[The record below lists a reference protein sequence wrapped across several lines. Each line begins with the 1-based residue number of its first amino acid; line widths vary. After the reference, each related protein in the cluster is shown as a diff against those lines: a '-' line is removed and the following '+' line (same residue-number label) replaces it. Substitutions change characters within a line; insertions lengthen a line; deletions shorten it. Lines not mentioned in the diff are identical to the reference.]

1 MSHYDAFLDLTASI
15 AHVTSPTPFGV
26 YDTDAQ
32 FQADANGMVKLVNTK
47 LGGNILN
54 VELKNQDI
62 YACLEEASLE
72 YSATVNSYQAKSV
85 LADLIGSAT
94 GSLSGNQQKN
104 PRAGLNFAKRRADA
118 YSSEALVGG
127 TRTLHSGSIDVVS
140 GQQHYDLQ
148 VLLSSSS
155 KILAGERAEIRDIFH
170 FSPTAAY
177 RFFDTTSAVNYL
189 HNEFS
194 FESFTPETIFYLLPI
209 WEDVLRAQQ
218 LEQSHRV
225 RRSNYSYNVV
235 NNVLSIYP
243 VPTKSAKLHLTFF
256 KQSSLDDF
264 FDDDNDPF
272 VNGVSSINN
281 VPFGNISYSHIN
293 SIGRN
298 WIRRFALALSQ
309 ELLGQV
315 RSKVQSVPIPNGDL
329 QLNGQDLISS
339 AREQQNILR
348 QELKELFDSMTYD
361 NLARKEAEQ
370 AESIRSQL
378 NKIPL
383 GIYIG

>member
-1 MSHYDAFLDLTASI
+1 MAHYDSYLDLTASI
-15 AHVTSPTPFGV
+15 ANVIAPTPFAI
-26 YDTDAQ
+26 YDTDTQ
-32 FQADANGMVKLVNTK
+32 FQADANGLVKLVNTK

-54 VELKNQDI
+54 VELKNQDV

-85 LADLIGSAT
+85 LADLIGSST
-94 GSLSGNQQKN
+94 GSLSGGEQKN
-104 PRAGLNFAKRRADA
+104 PRPGLNFAKRRADA
-118 YSSEALVGG
+118 YSSEAMVGG
-127 TRTLHSGSIDVVS
+127 NRALHSGSIDTVI

-148 VLLSSSS
+148 VLFSSSGR
-155 KILAGERAEIRDIFH
+155 ILDGERVEIRDIFH
-170 FSPTAAY
+170 FSPTASY

-189 HNEFS
+189 NNEFS
-194 FESFTPETIFYLLPI
+194 FESFSPETVFYLLPI

-225 RRSNYSYNVV
+225 RRSNYSYNVI

-243 VPTKSAKLHLTFF
+243 VPTTTRKVHMTFF
-256 KQSSLDDF
+256 KSSATDDV
-264 FDDDNDPF
+264 FDSSDDPF
-272 VNGVSSINN
+272 VNGVSGINN
-281 VPFGNISYSHIN
+281 VPFGNISYTRIN

-298 WIRRFALALSQ
+298 WIRRFTLSLSK
-309 ELLGQV
+309 ELLGQI

-339 AREQQNILR
+339 AREEQNILR

-370 AESIRSQL
+370 AENLRSQL
-378 NKIPL
+378 NKVPL
-383 GIYIG
+383 GIFVG